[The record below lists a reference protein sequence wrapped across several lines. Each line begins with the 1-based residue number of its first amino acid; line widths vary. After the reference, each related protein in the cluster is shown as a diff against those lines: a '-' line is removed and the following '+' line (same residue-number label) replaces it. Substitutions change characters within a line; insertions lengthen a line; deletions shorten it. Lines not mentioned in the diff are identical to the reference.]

1 MYNKVQDSGKKEA
14 ANVQNHSARK
24 AIVNTVLWF
33 LNKIA

>member
-14 ANVQNHSARK
+14 ANVQNHSRAEC
-24 AIVNTVLWF
+24 IVNTVLWF